1 MIRVWGGELLFK
13 NRWRCPLTST
23 ALSTGSGGHDI
34 LAAFVAHRLELLDD
48 IAEFF
53 GERAIENFVFALPI
67 EFQAAAVQE

>member
-13 NRWRCPLTST
+13 SRWRCPL
-23 ALSTGSGGHDI
+23 GGGHDI

-48 IAEFF
+48 IAEFL
-53 GERAIENFVFALPI
+53 GEWAIENFVFSLPI